1 VKNPTAGKT
10 IPATQFYK
18 QNAKTPI
25 RRDGIRMLATT
36 LSLANLLTIAE
47 KGLPARGESGKKI
60 VVIGA
65 GMAGLVAAQKLIQAG
80 HDVLILEAQA
90 RVGGRVQTLREP
102 FTHGLYAE
110 AGAMRIPRSH
120 ALTLAY
126 IKRFGLRIN
135 PFTASNPQAYYY
147 LHGQKRRIADVECDP
162 DLLCDALG
170 DHEQGKTFSHWW
182 ETALAPFTLRL
193 KTEGEAAWEG
203 IVAEYDSYSTREFL
217 EQNKWSE
224 GAIEI
229 FGLLANQEA
238 LMNASFL
245 ELLREELGCFYTNMV
260 EVDGGMDRLPNAFL
274 PELGAYIRYGAQVTA
289 LDQDDTGVT
298 IAYRTA
304 AGTATVSADYG
315 IVTLPFPVLRHVETP
330 KPFSREKQR
339 AIRQLYYDASAKILV
354 QSRRRF
360 WEDDENIFGG
370 GTITDLPIRNLYYPD
385 HGQETG
391 RGVLLA
397 SYTWSEDAQRWGSL
411 APADRITQALDDVAE
426 IHPQILTEFEA
437 GASKVWH
444 HDPFAGGAFAL
455 FTPGQQ
461 TLLQKDIVAPEGRY
475 HFAGEHTSLTH
486 AWIQGAIES
495 GLRAALEIHEAG

>member
-1 VKNPTAGKT
+1 MRSTS
-10 IPATQFYK
+10 
-18 QNAKTPI
+18 
-25 RRDGIRMLATT
+25 
-36 LSLANLLTIAE
+36 LSLRELVTLADE
-47 KGLPARGESGKKI
+47 GLPTQSDKPKKV

-65 GMAGLVAAQKLIQAG
+65 GMAGLVAAETLLRAG
-80 HDVLILEAQA
+80 HNVLLLEAQA

-102 FTHGLYAE
+102 FTEGLYAE

-120 ALTLAY
+120 LLTLAY
-126 IKRFGLRIN
+126 LRRFGLN
-135 PFTASNPQAYYY
+135 VTPFTSSNPQAYYY
-147 LHGQKRRIADVECDP
+147 LHGQKRRIADVECNP

-170 DHEQGKTFSHWW
+170 EHERGKPFTHWW
-182 ETALAPFTLRL
+182 ETALAPFAQRL
-193 KTEGEAAWEG
+193 QTEGEAAWET
-203 IVAEYDSYSTREFL
+203 IVAQYDNYSTREFL
-217 EQNKWSE
+217 EENKWSE

-229 FGLLANQEA
+229 FGLLSNQEA

-245 ELLREELGCFYTNMV
+245 ELLREELGCFYTDMV
-260 EVDGGMDRLPNAFL
+260 EIEGGMDRLPRAFL
-274 PELGAYIRYGAQVTA
+274 PGVGPHIRYGAQVTA
-289 LDQDDTGVT
+289 LDQSESGVT
-298 IAYRTA
+298 VAYRTA
-304 AGTATVSADYG
+304 AGKATVSANYG
-315 IVTLPFPVLRHVETP
+315 IVTLPFPVLRHIETP

-339 AIRQLYYDASAKILV
+339 AIRQLYYDASAKILL

-360 WEDDENIFGG
+360 WEEDEGIAGG

-385 HGQETG
+385 HGRETG

-411 APADRITQALDDVAE
+411 APADRINEALANVAE
-426 IHPQILTEFEA
+426 IHPQITDEYEA

-461 TLLQKDIVAPEGRY
+461 TLLQNAIVAPEGRY

-495 GLRAALEIHEAG
+495 GLRAAAEIHRA